1 MKEVT
6 LSVENE
12 SETEEGVDEP
22 VRYPVTDIYGFCN
35 SSRKKKQW
43 KPSQPVIITYKLRCI
58 YFTSF

>member
-35 SSRKKKQW
+35 SSRKKKNNGN
-43 KPSQPVIITYKLRCI
+43 PLSL
-58 YFTSF
+58 S

>member
-22 VRYPVTDIYGFCN
+22 VRYPVTDIFTVFVMVQE
-35 SSRKKKQW
+35 KKNNGN
-43 KPSQPVIITYKLRCI
+43 PLSL
-58 YFTSF
+58 S

>member
-35 SSRKKKQW
+35 SSRKKKTMETL
-43 KPSQPVIITYKLRCI
+43 SACRNHL
-58 YFTSF
+58 